1 MSILLGIVDSHFW
14 VFYNIPELGIAFKNG
29 IFMGNKKG
37 IYSNFHFPNWEFKL
51 FYVGLFENYQLKP
64 KHNLKWEFKNILVPI
79 STIVWN
85 Y

>member
-1 MSILLGIVDSHFW
+1 
-14 VFYNIPELGIAFKNG
+14 
-29 IFMGNKKG
+29 MGNKKG

-79 STIVWN
+79 STIVWD